1 MIGARAA
8 TSERWASFP
17 FPRAALPARSA
28 TASFRDLRMTAKTLT
43 DKIVLVTGASRG
55 IGYQAALEAA
65 RRGAHVI
72 AIARTVGGLEDL
84 DDQIQQAGSSAT
96 LVPLDLRDFDGIDRL
111 GQAIFER
118 WGRLDGLVGNAAM
131 LGGLAPLAHFE
142 PRDFDRVMALNV
154 TANYRLLRSLDLLLR
169 QSEAGR
175 AVFVS
180 SSSARSAR
188 AFWGPY
194 AASKAALEALVKS
207 YAAETAGASRVRTN
221 LFYPGAVR
229 TAMRAQAVPGE
240 DPDKLPHPSA
250 VAPKLIDMIEPAFAE
265 NRALYDWQDQSLTAL

>member
-1 MIGARAA
+1 
-8 TSERWASFP
+8 
-17 FPRAALPARSA
+17 
-28 TASFRDLRMTAKTLT
+28 MTAKSLS

-72 AIARTVGGLEDL
+72 AVARTVGGLEEL
-84 DDQIQQAGSSAT
+84 DDEIQTAGSSAT

-111 GQAIFER
+111 GRAIFER
-118 WGRLDGLVGNAAM
+118 WGKLDGLVGNAAM
-131 LGGLAPLAHFE
+131 LGGLSPLAHFE
-142 PRDFDRVMALNV
+142 PKEFDKVMALNV

-169 QSEAGR
+169 QAEAGR

-188 AFWGPY
+188 PFWGHY

-240 DPDKLPHPSA
+240 DPDTLPRPA
-250 VAPKLIDMIEPAFAE
+250 VLAPKLIDMLEPSFTE
-265 NRALYDWQDQSLTAL
+265 NRALYDWETQALTAL